1 MNPPMSDPSPLRPE
15 VLTWTALLGRW
26 IEFAQ
31 ASVALPDDDRDA
43 ANWKASVAPIINL
56 QAVTFA
62 LGDLEHLPESEHALA
77 RDKAAILIERSE
89 SELLAIWN
97 SEENEAITA
106 TFGEVLPEQI
116 DELLEDA
123 LLALERAG
131 WINGRIAIWPGPG
144 VLTMPE
150 VDLGDR
156 PRAGTV
162 LLAAPGTL
170 IMPNEP
176 AGCWVRRDDLIIDG
190 CEISTM
196 NDPVQLYRVF
206 SDDGTHFTHDEV
218 ESLLNESALIDDGD
232 DDDDNDRIDAPR
244 GRVPLLIPLCADGEK
259 IGGFPIERDAWIE
272 LQRNMMDA
280 DRLPVFTVK

>member
-1 MNPPMSDPSPLRPE
+1 MSDPSPLRSE

-31 ASVALPDDDRDA
+31 ASIALPDDDRES

-97 SEENEAITA
+97 TGDNEALAA
-106 TFGEVLPEQI
+106 TFGEILPEQI
-116 DELLEDA
+116 DEMLDEA
-123 LLALERAG
+123 LRALERAG
-131 WINGRIAIWPGPG
+131 WINGRVAIWPGPG

-176 AGCWVRRDDLIIDG
+176 VACWVRRPDLTIDG
-190 CEISTM
+190 CDIHAM

-206 SDDGTHFTHDEV
+206 ADDGTHFTHDEV
-218 ESLLNESALIDDGD
+218 ESLLNESALADGDDED
-232 DDDDNDRIDAPR
+232 DDDDVDQVDAPR
-244 GRVPLLIPLCADGEK
+244 QRVPLLIPLCADGEK
-259 IGGFPIERDAWIE
+259 IGEFPIERNAWIE